1 MNTKTMTIHEAL
13 AELKTLDNRIEDK
26 IMSTNFIVANKVS
39 NKKINGKNIEDYI
52 QKTNETYQSIN
63 DLLKY
68 RFALRNA
75 VSQSNASTKITIG
88 GVEYTVSQAIE
99 MRKTGIMLKQDL
111 LRTLQSQRDGAFN
124 SVEKNNQRVEA
135 SADEY
140 IKNVFTNI
148 DKVTPES
155 LTIRQ
160 TYIDN
165 NKYDIVSMNNFDER
179 FSTLFNEIQDFTSQ
193 VDSAISVSNALT
205 TITIEY

>member
-13 AELKTLDNRIEDK
+13 AELKMLDNRIEDK

-39 NKKINGKNIEDYI
+39 NKKIGSKNIDEYI
-52 QKTNETYQSIN
+52 QKANEAYQSIN

-75 VSQSNASTKITIG
+75 VSQSNASTKIIIG

-99 MRKTGIMLKQDL
+99 MRKTGIVLKQDL
-111 LRTLQSQRDGAFN
+111 LQTLQSQRDSAFN
-124 SVEKNNQRVEA
+124 AVEKNNQRVDA

-140 IKNVFTNI
+140 IKNVFANI
-148 DKVTPES
+148 DKASPDT
-155 LTIRQ
+155 LAIRQ

-165 NKYDIVSMNNFDER
+165 NKYDVVSMNNFDER
-179 FSTLFNEIQDFTSQ
+179 FSTLFDEIQSFTSQ

>member
-1 MNTKTMTIHEAL
+1 MNTKTLTIHEAL
-13 AELKTLDNRIEDK
+13 TELKVLDNRIEDK
-26 IMSTNFIVANKVS
+26 IMSTNFIIANKVS
-39 NKKINGKNIEDYI
+39 NKKINGKGIEEYV

-75 VSQSNASTKITIG
+75 VSQSNASTKITVG

-99 MRKTGIMLKQDL
+99 MRKTGIALKEDL
-111 LRTLQSQRDGAFN
+111 LHTLQAQRESAFN
-124 SVEKNNQRVEA
+124 TVEKNNQRVEA

-140 IKNVFTNI
+140 IKNVFANI

-165 NKYDIVSMNNFDER
+165 NKYDVVSMNNFDER
-179 FSTLFNEIQDFTSQ
+179 FSALFNEIQDFTSQ
-193 VDSAISVSNALT
+193 VDSAISISNALT

>member
-13 AELKTLDNRIEDK
+13 AELKMLDNRIEDK
-26 IMSTNFIVANKVS
+26 IRSTSFIVANKVS
-39 NKKINGKNIEDYI
+39 NKKINGKSIGEYI
-52 QKTNETYQSIN
+52 QKANEAYQSIN

-75 VSQSNASTKITIG
+75 VSQSNAATKITIG

-99 MRKTGIMLKQDL
+99 MRKTGITLKQNL
-111 LRTLQSQRDGAFN
+111 LTTLQSQRNSAFN
-124 SVEKNNQRVEA
+124 TIEKNNQRVEA

-140 IKNVFTNI
+140 IKNVFANI
-148 DKVTPES
+148 DKASSDT
-155 LTIRQ
+155 LAIRQ

-165 NKYDIVSMNNFDER
+165 NKYEAVSMNDFDER
-179 FSTLFNEIQDFTSQ
+179 FSALFNEIQSFTSQ

>member
-99 MRKTGIMLKQDL
+99 MRKTGITLKEDL

>member
-99 MRKTGIMLKQDL
+99 MRKTGITLKQDL